1 LAENNYPKG
10 DDFMKRTMTILLAAI
25 LLIAAVGTP
34 AFAQAKTNIIFA
46 EVGWDSIRFH
56 NAVAGTIAE
65 SVFGYTWEEISGSTP
80 ITHEALIS
88 GDIDAHMEV
97 WTDNLANYDSDIE
110 QGRLTELGVNFDD
123 NAQGLYVPRYVI
135 EGDSERGIEASAP
148 DLKTVEDLKKY
159 ADLFPDREAPGRG
172 RIFGG
177 VPGWEVTQILERKVQ
192 FYGLDE
198 SYNYV
203 LPGSD
208 AAMSASIVSAWDR
221 GDPIVAYYWEPTWL
235 LGMYDFVLLEDA
247 PFDPD
252 TYMNGETAFPSVNV
266 TVCVNND
273 FYESNPEFCAFLA
286 KYRTSS
292 ALTSEALAHM
302 QDTGD
307 DYIATAK
314 WFLAQH
320 GELIDQWLDA
330 DQAATL
336 RSALGL

>member
-1 LAENNYPKG
+1 
-10 DDFMKRTMTILLAAI
+10 M
-25 LLIAAVGTP
+25 
-34 AFAQAKTNIIFA
+34 
-46 EVGWDSIRFH
+46 
-56 NAVAGTIAE
+56 
-65 SVFGYTWEEISGSTP
+65 
-80 ITHEALIS
+80 
-88 GDIDAHMEV
+88 
-97 WTDNLANYDSDIE
+97 
-110 QGRLTELGVNFDD
+110 
-123 NAQGLYVPRYVI
+123 
-135 EGDSERGIEASAP
+135 
-148 DLKTVEDLKKY
+148 
-159 ADLFPDREAPGRG
+159 
-172 RIFGG
+172 
-177 VPGWEVTQILERKVQ
+177 PGWEVTQILERKVQ